1 MTIQTFSQKVLDEED
16 TLIGAEGV
24 APHPYE
30 APGSFD
36 EEELDYEEEVE
47 TSQPDVTLDKVYS
60 FPGLSVDT
68 ALARE
73 EENNRKIRA
82 EIEALRKQEAL
93 LEKRVE
99 ADNLRKQ
106 LAEQKAR
113 VASLRGNVRENE
125 SMSKSRDSAK
135 KLEKTKAQK
144 KQSESLKEKTDIDIV
159 KLRKKN

>member
-1 MTIQTFSQKVLDEED
+1 MSHKLRSRKPFTRGKQYDYVKMSKGIPLKDDDSDVSQKVLDEED

-113 VASLRGNVRENE
+113 VASHRGNVSENE
-125 SMSKSRDSAK
+125 SRSKSRDSA
-135 KLEKTKAQK
+135 
-144 KQSESLKEKTDIDIV
+144 
-159 KLRKKN
+159 